1 MLTVMQNLKRRY
13 YGQHVDRAERFNR
26 LVELY
31 LDKDRDVL
39 HAGCGSDGSIKFKAK
54 ARRVIGIDLDAWVAG
69 NDEVDFPIL
78 GDLQRLPLPDA
89 CVDLVV
95 SRWVVEHLETPAQ
108 AFAETSRVLKPNGLF
123 ILMTN
128 NLLHYAVLATKLTP
142 HRLHKWFME
151 VILEMESD
159 EVFPTYL
166 RANTLR
172 KLRWLGAQTG
182 LVEEHVEMFEGAP
195 MYLAFSLPAFLLGV
209 AYERM
214 VNRFGMLAWLR
225 SVIIGVY
232 RKTD

>member
-1 MLTVMQNLKRRY
+1 M
-13 YGQHVDRAERFNR
+13 
-26 LVELY
+26 
-31 LDKDRDVL
+31 L
-39 HAGCGSDGSIKFKAK
+39 HAGCGSDGSIKFKTK
-54 ARRVIGIDLDAWVAG
+54 ARRVIGVDLDAWVAE

-95 SRWVVEHLETPAQ
+95 SRWVVEHLKNPVQ

-128 NLLHYAVLATKLTP
+128 NLIHYAVLATKLTP
-142 HRLHKWFME
+142 HRLHKWFVK
-151 VILEMESD
+151 VILGMELESD
-159 EVFPTYL
+159 QVFPTYL

-182 LVEEHVEMFEGAP
+182 FVEERVEMFEGAP
-195 MYLAFSLPAFLLGV
+195 IYLAFSLPTFLFGV

-214 VNRFGMLAWLR
+214 VNRFNTFGWLR

-232 RKTD
+232 RKIE

>member
-1 MLTVMQNLKRRY
+1 M
-13 YGQHVDRAERFNR
+13 
-26 LVELY
+26 
-31 LDKDRDVL
+31 L
-39 HAGCGSDGSIKFKAK
+39 HAGCGSDGSIKFKTK
-54 ARRVIGIDLDAWVAG
+54 ARRVIGIDLNARVAG

-142 HRLHKWFME
+142 HGLHKWFVKVVLGM
-151 VILEMESD
+151 EMEFE

-195 MYLAFSLPAFLLGV
+195 MYLAFSLPTFLLGV
-209 AYERM
+209 AYERT
-214 VNRFGMLAWLR
+214 VNRLDTLAWLR
-225 SVIIGVY
+225 SVIISVY
-232 RKTD
+232 RKID